1 MADTLEQRIADLKR
15 RGMTAIQIH
24 ELLRKQG
31 LAIPWV
37 AVLKAFQQAP

>member
-24 ELLRKQG
+24 EFLRRLG
-31 LAIPWV
+31 LEIPWV
-37 AVLKAFQQAP
+37 AVLKAFQEAK